1 MLRPMTNGSASG
13 QMTYRLGVVD
23 MRLLAA
29 TEDTGG
35 EFALGE
41 FRGAAGTWTVP
52 HVHRRCLEAFYIL
65 DGRFTF
71 TVGSDDRSVEPGALV
86 LIPRDTRHVLRAE
99 EDDGRL
105 LVLWTPGGLEQMFVE
120 LSRLA
125 PDALRDPETRRAIA
139 SRHDSIPV

>member
-1 MLRPMTNGSASG
+1 MRNGPSET
-13 QMTYRLGVVD
+13 TYRLGVVD

-29 TEDTGG
+29 SDDTAG

-41 FRGAAGTWTVP
+41 FRGAAGPWTVP
-52 HVHRRCLEAFYIL
+52 HVHRKSLEAFYIL

-71 TVGSDDRSVEPGALV
+71 TLGGEDRLVEPGAL
-86 LIPRDTRHVLRAE
+86 LIVPRNTRHVFQAE

-125 PDALRDPETRRAIA
+125 ADALRDPEMRKAIS
-139 SRHDSIPV
+139 SRFDSIPV

>member
-1 MLRPMTNGSASG
+1 MFRPT
-13 QMTYRLGVVD
+13 TRDPDDTVYPLGVVD

-29 TEDTGG
+29 SAETGG

-41 FRGAAGTWTVP
+41 FSGARGSWTIP
-52 HVHRRCLEAFYIL
+52 HVHRQSLEAFYVL

-71 TVGSDDRSVEPGALV
+71 TVGSEDRLVEAGGLLLV
-86 LIPRDTRHVLRAE
+86 PRNTRHVLRAE
-99 EDDGRL
+99 QDGGRL

-125 PDALRDPETRRAIA
+125 PDALRDPATRKAVAERF
-139 SRHDSIPV
+139 DSIPA